1 MIDHLAEFRVEQ
13 DTPRVKS
20 LLGPYADFR
29 FDGRDVFPDGY
40 NGLSPEALEQFR
52 LLYRAACWR
61 IKNLREEI
69 GTYPPQF

>member
-13 DTPRVKS
+13 DTPRVKN

-29 FDGRDVFPDGY
+29 FDGVDVLPDGH
-40 NGLSPEALEQFR
+40 GLSPESLEQFR

-61 IKNLREEI
+61 IAKLREEI
-69 GTYPPQF
+69 SVSEPQF